1 MIVTTT
7 GTVDGQKI
15 SEYIRVVSGEV
26 ILGANMFKDIA
37 AGFRNVVG
45 GRAEAYES
53 ELRNARE
60 GALKEMVEAGL
71 ALGATGIVGV
81 KLDYQTVGANGSML
95 MVAATGTAVRFV

>member
-15 SEYIRVVSGEV
+15 GEYIRVVSGEV

-60 GALKEMVEAGL
+60 GALKEMVEAAL